1 MLWKELVAFVR
12 DHASRVYGHVPQP
25 GDTRGIVFECSFKND
40 CINDC
45 MGGLS
50 ARQGAAS
57 CNKTFACC
65 DDQPICGITLLLHQV
80 ATRVRLLRPLSIG
93 ARIEFL

>member
-1 MLWKELVAFVR
+1 MAFVR

-25 GDTRGIVFECSFKND
+25 GDRRGIVFECSFKNG
-40 CINDC
+40 C

-65 DDQPICGITLLLHQV
+65 DQPSCGIILLLHLGGNKGQ
-80 ATRVRLLRPLSIG
+80 AAQASLDWSKNRNFLRCKKLN
-93 ARIEFL
+93 FL